1 MIILYHLAISHY
13 NEKARWALDIK
24 AVPHERRAVVPGAH
38 RFVARRIAGNTTL
51 PALVDT
57 DTGAR
62 LGESSAILQYLD
74 QKFPE
79 PRLYPADEQGRDRV
93 LKIERYFDDIAG
105 PAVRGFGYAYLQDFP
120 RVLKARWSPGLSGA
134 QRVVLALMFPVLRR
148 LLPRVFGLTPERTE
162 RRGKQIL
169 DICTKIES
177 WLQES
182 GCGYLHGDTFTAA
195 DLTAVSLLGPLLQ
208 PQGSPWGMRS
218 KAAEPGFPPAPFVE
232 YRQEF
237 MRREAAQWA
246 MGIWNRHRGA
256 RA

>member
-1 MIILYHLAISHY
+1 MITLYHLAISHY

-24 AVPHERRAVVPGAH
+24 AVPHERRTVVPGLH
-38 RFVARRIAGNTTL
+38 RLVARRIAGGSTL
-51 PALVDT
+51 PVLVDT

-62 LGESSAILQYLD
+62 LRKSSAILQYLD

-79 PRLYPADEQGRDRV
+79 PRLYPADEPGRDRV

-120 RVLKARWSPGLSGA
+120 RALKARWSLGLSGA
-134 QRVVLALMFPVLRR
+134 QRVVLALMFPVVRR
-148 LLPRVFGLTPERTE
+148 VLPRVFQLTPNRTE

-169 DICTKIES
+169 DFGTKIES

-182 GCGYLHGDTFTAA
+182 GGGYLHGDTFTAA
-195 DLTAVSLLGPLLQ
+195 DLTAVSLLGPVLQ
-208 PQGSPWGMRS
+208 PEGSPWGVRPKGS
-218 KAAEPGFPPAPFVE
+218 EPGFPPAPFVE
-232 YRQEF
+232 YRREF
-237 MRREAAQWA
+237 MRRGAAQWA
-246 MGIWNRHRGA
+246 MGIWSRHRGA